1 MIKDVIKSKTSLKDT
16 PTERLTANRTEA
28 ETQTVLCWGEARS
41 APRVSAHAG
50 TDRRSRCRIIYNLK
64 SWPMKVVKRPV
75 AATCGSIL
83 TPRDA
88 QANCLF
94 TRDYRKPFEV
104 PDKV

>member
-1 MIKDVIKSKTSLKDT
+1 MS
-16 PTERLTANRTEA
+16 NR
-28 ETQTVLCWGEARS
+28 
-41 APRVSAHAG
+41 P
-50 TDRRSRCRIIYNLK
+50 
-64 SWPMKVVKRPV
+64 

-88 QANCLF
+88 QANRLF